1 MGDRPVAKHRAAAA
15 RGAITGPAAPLNS
28 AGYVSYERSLL
39 PVSMHQLKQHDR
51 LYGLALSETPHAHRS
66 LALWALAAILIQAG
80 LVAAHLL
87 LPGALSRW
95 DALLPAGHEA
105 LIDMTSS
112 TSLAAWFAGA
122 LYLLAALICLA
133 LARIDRP
140 GDKPSGVWKWGA
152 LAFGILALDAACNL
166 SGFLAAALEAG
177 IAGWTL
183 DAHFFVPAAF
193 LLLFGG
199 FFAIALWRLR
209 SNPWAAFAVL
219 LGYAAWGLS
228 WTGLQDIE
236 ILQLHL
242 DERAQAAVVPAL
254 AMLGTTLILWAF
266 AGNLFRSA
274 RRATPLALRQ
284 RPRLL

>member
-1 MGDRPVAKHRAAAA
+1 MQ
-15 RGAITGPAAPLNS
+15 N
-28 AGYVSYERSLL
+28 
-39 PVSMHQLKQHDR
+39 LKQHDR
-51 LYGLALSETPHAHRS
+51 LFGLALTETPHAQRS
-66 LALWALAAILIQAG
+66 LALWALLAIAIQAG
-80 LVAAHLL
+80 LFAAHLL
-87 LPGALSRW
+87 LPGALERW

-105 LIDMTSS
+105 LIDMTSGS
-112 TSLAAWFAGA
+112 SLAAWFSGA
-122 LYLLAALICLA
+122 LYLLAALLCLA

-152 LAFGILALDAACNL
+152 LAFGVLALDAACNL
-166 SGFLAAALEAG
+166 RGLAANAIDARITGL
-177 IAGWTL
+177 TL

-199 FFAIALWRLR
+199 FFGIALWRLR
-209 SNPWAAFAVL
+209 TNLWAAIGLL
-219 LGYAAWGLS
+219 LGYAAWALA
-228 WTGLQDIE
+228 WTGIADIE

-242 DERAQAAVVPAL
+242 NERAQAAAIPAV
-254 AMLGTTLILWAF
+254 AMLGTTLILWAL